1 PAPSATTPS
10 SSPTRSA
17 GEDCPQGASMILRTV
32 GPSSTPVWREILM
45 RLFAGS
51 DPFGDE
57 PAADEPAG
65 DEPTNGV
72 AGTTGRM
79 MGDVWS

>member
-1 PAPSATTPS
+1 
-10 SSPTRSA
+10 
-17 GEDCPQGASMILRTV
+17 MILRTV

-57 PAADEPAG
+57 PAGDEPAADEPAG